1 MQFQRG
7 APVDNPDQAGMTR
20 RRFLQGA
27 LGAIAGGPALAPWM
41 RSRRYPDRGQLP
53 TRVLGRTGARV
64 TMLGLGGQILLETP
78 GVHDQAV
85 ELINRALDLGI
96 TYCDTAAAYYPSE
109 TYYGEVM
116 AHRRSEVFLATK
128 TADRTRDGAWQ
139 SIQQSLTNLQ
149 TDHVDLIQVHHL
161 DSFDELD
168 QITQPDGALAAM
180 TEARD
185 QGLVR
190 FIGLSSHYAD
200 IMLAALDAFDF
211 DTMLARINPLDPVRG
226 DFIGRVLP
234 VARARGLGIIA
245 MKVMDRGGLLDGR
258 VRPSVLLR
266 YTLSQPV
273 TTAIVG
279 CASIQ
284 NLEDNI
290 TTCRGFRPLAAA
302 QADKVERVYAG

>member
-1 MQFQRG
+1 MHNTHSCG
-7 APVDNPDQAGMTR
+7 LTR
-20 RRFLQGA
+20 RRFLQAA
-27 LGAIAGGPALAPWM
+27 LGAVVSAPALSPWV
-41 RSRRYPDRGQLP
+41 RWPKYPDRGQLP
-53 TRVLGRTGARV
+53 SRVLGRTGARV
-64 TMLGLGGQILLETP
+64 TILGLGGQILLETP

-96 TYCDTAAAYYPSE
+96 TYCDTAAGYYPSE

-116 AHRRSEVFLATK
+116 AARRREVFLATK
-128 TADRTRDGAWQ
+128 TADRTRDGAWH
-139 SIQQSLTNLQ
+139 SIEQSLTNLQ
-149 TDHVDLIQVHHL
+149 TDRVDLIQVHHL
-161 DSFDELD
+161 DSLAELT

-185 QGLVR
+185 QGMVR

-200 IMLAALDAFDF
+200 VMLAALDAFDF
-211 DTMLARINPLDPVRG
+211 DTILCRVNPLDRVRG

-234 VARARGLGIIA
+234 VARGRGLGIIA

-266 YTLSQPV
+266 YTLTHPV

-279 CASIQ
+279 CGSLRD
-284 NLEDNI
+284 LEDNI
-290 TTCRGFRPLAAA
+290 ATCRSFRPLTPR
-302 QADKVERVYAG
+302 QADKVEQVYLG

>member
-1 MQFQRG
+1 
-7 APVDNPDQAGMTR
+7 
-20 RRFLQGA
+20 
-27 LGAIAGGPALAPWM
+27 
-41 RSRRYPDRGQLP
+41 
-53 TRVLGRTGARV
+53 
-64 TMLGLGGQILLETP
+64 MLGLGGQILLETP
-78 GVHDQAV
+78 GMHDQAV

-96 TYCDTAAAYYPSE
+96 TYCDTAAQYYPSE
-109 TYYGEVM
+109 VYYGEVM
-116 AHRRSEVFLATK
+116 AHRRREAFLATK

-139 SIQQSLTNLQ
+139 SIEQSLTNLQ
-149 TDHVDLIQVHHL
+149 TDSVDLIQVHHL
-161 DSFDELD
+161 ESLDELT

-200 IMLAALDAFDF
+200 VMLAALDAFDF
-211 DTMLARINPLDPVRG
+211 DTVLARINPLDRIRG
-226 DFIGRVLP
+226 DFINRVLP
-234 VARARGLGIIA
+234 VAQARGLGIIA
-245 MKVMDRGGLLDGR
+245 MKAMDRGGLLDGR

-279 CASIQ
+279 CASLQ

-290 TTCRGFRPLAAA
+290 TTCRSFRPLTPA
-302 QADKVERVYAG
+302 QADRVERVYLG